1 MLLDKNLTAKR
12 FRFEK
17 RIYIA
22 LPDVTARRVMFKLNL
37 GDTRNTLHDHDF
49 AELAEMTD
57 GYHRTPL
64 LQQSSN
70 PNTL

>member
-1 MLLDKNLTAKR
+1 MVLGCCYLASPDGLADA
-12 FRFEK
+12 RFEK

-37 GDTRNTLHDHDF
+37 GDTRNTLQDHDF

-57 GYHRTPL
+57 GYDR
-64 LQQSSN
+64 SS
-70 PNTL
+70 